1 MRIVIACL
9 LLAPLGCTPE
19 QKPCPP
25 PPAPTVTTAPPTPLA
40 PEMAQALYPH
50 LATMAQRHVPAS
62 HAIGPAFGA
71 IFQQGQRVEQPL
83 LLEPQLCYSVLAIG
97 SGVTEL
103 DLSLGVFTAPG
114 IQPLGQDTNS
124 GAEAQLGPGDRC
136 VTIPAGSTA
145 VLAQVVL
152 SATAGNGPAL
162 AQIYAR

>member
-1 MRIVIACL
+1 MRIAIACL
-9 LLAPLGCTPE
+9 FAACIGCTPE

-25 PPAPTVTTAPPTPLA
+25 PAPPTATSTPPAPLA
-40 PEMAQALYPH
+40 PGMAQALYPQ

-71 IFQQGQRVEQPL
+71 VFQQGQRVEQPL
-83 LLEPQLCYSVLAIG
+83 LLEPRLCYSVLAIG

-103 DLSLGVFTAPG
+103 DLSLGVYTAPG

-152 SATAGNGPAL
+152 SATGGNGPAL